1 MNEFDDQELVEAA
14 NRGNPKA
21 MEALYFRHRDWVFG
35 QAFRICGNEEDALD
49 VLQEVFAYFFL
60 KFPGFE
66 LRSKLTTFFY
76 PVVRNLSLNLIKK
89 RRRVVLLETE
99 RAERIKN
106 GAPLPGESI
115 GFYQLVEGLPTNER
129 EILILRFADEFSLA
143 DISET
148 LSIPVGTVKSRLNR
162 ALTLLR
168 KKLGGSEQQLL
179 T

>member
-1 MNEFDDQELVEAA
+1 MNEFDDQELVAAA
-14 NRGNPKA
+14 NRGNPEA
-21 MEALYFRHRDWVFG
+21 MEELYFRHKDWVFG
-35 QAFRICGNEEDALD
+35 QAFRICENEEDALD
-49 VLQEVFAYFFL
+49 VLQEVFTYFFL

-99 RAERIKN
+99 KAERIKN

-129 EILILRFADEFSLA
+129 EILILRFAEEFSLA
-143 DISET
+143 DIAET
-148 LSIPVGTVKSRLNR
+148 LSIPVGTAKSRLHK

-168 KKLGGSEQQLL
+168 NRFGRTKQQP
-179 T
+179 